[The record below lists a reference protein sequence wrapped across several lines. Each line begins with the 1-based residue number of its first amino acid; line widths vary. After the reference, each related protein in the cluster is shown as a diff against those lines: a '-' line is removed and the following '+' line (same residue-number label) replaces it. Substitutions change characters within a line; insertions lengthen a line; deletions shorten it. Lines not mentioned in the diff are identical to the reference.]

1 MTSVIATNRPVRQR
15 LHLAG
20 VRLRRG
26 RELHPGVRSDPE
38 LSVGERAVDGVR
50 DALGSWPFLALAVAL
65 VGAGIGAALA
75 HDGRAGPAVA
85 LGLILGGIAVVQLL
99 LVLMAARRADRT
111 AAELARNELE
121 SIRRAAAGID
131 DVRDEVVQVRE
142 DLARLIARLDIQR
155 ETTR

>member
-1 MTSVIATNRPVRQR
+1 M
-15 LHLAG
+15 
-20 VRLRRG
+20 
-26 RELHPGVRSDPE
+26 
-38 LSVGERAVDGVR
+38 GERAVDGVR

-99 LVLMAARRADRT
+99 LVLMATRRADRT

-131 DVRDEVVQVRE
+131 DVRNEVVQVRE

>member
-1 MTSVIATNRPVRQR
+1 
-15 LHLAG
+15 
-20 VRLRRG
+20 
-26 RELHPGVRSDPE
+26 VRSDPE

-50 DALGSWPFLALAVAL
+50 DTLGTWPFLALAVAL
-65 VGAGIGAALA
+65 VGSGIDTALV
-75 HDGRAGPAVA
+75 HDGRAGPAAA

-131 DVRDEVVQVRE
+131 DVRNEVVQVRE